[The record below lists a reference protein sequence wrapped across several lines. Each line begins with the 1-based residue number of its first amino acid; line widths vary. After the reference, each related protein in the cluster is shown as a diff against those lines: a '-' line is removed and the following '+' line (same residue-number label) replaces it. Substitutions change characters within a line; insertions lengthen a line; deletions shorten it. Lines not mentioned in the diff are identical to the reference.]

1 MKTDKQKLIDSII
14 DLIPKG
20 QQTVHKGNW
29 VSSRFLARKR
39 INELIIFTKE

>member
-14 DLIPKG
+14 DLIPKC
-20 QQTVHKGNW
+20 QQTAHKGNW

-39 INELIIFTKE
+39 INELILHIKE

>member
-1 MKTDKQKLIDSII
+1 MKTDKQKLIDSIVN
-14 DLIPKG
+14 LISKG
-20 QQTVHKGNW
+20 QQNAHKGNW